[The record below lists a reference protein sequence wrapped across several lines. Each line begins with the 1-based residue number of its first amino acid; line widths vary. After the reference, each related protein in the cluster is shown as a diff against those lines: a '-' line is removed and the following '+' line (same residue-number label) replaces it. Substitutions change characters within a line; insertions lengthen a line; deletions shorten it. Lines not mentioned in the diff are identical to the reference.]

1 MMMKKNPF
9 PLGKRRPGGRV
20 PGLTPPAKPDWYKRF
35 RQLASLADK
44 TFRIK

>member
-1 MMMKKNPF
+1 MIKKNPF
-9 PLGKRRPGGRV
+9 PLGSRRPGGRA
-20 PGLTPPAKPDWYKRF
+20 PKLTPPAKPGWYKRF

>member
-1 MMMKKNPF
+1 MIKKNPF
-9 PLGKRRPGGRV
+9 PLGSRRPGVRA
-20 PGLTPPAKPDWYKRF
+20 PKLTPLTKPGWYKRF